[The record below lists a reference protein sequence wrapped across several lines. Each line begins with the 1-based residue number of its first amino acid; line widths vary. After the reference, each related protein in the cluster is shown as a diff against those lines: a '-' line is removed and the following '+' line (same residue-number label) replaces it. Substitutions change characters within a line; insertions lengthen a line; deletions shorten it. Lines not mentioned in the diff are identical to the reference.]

1 MKEVL
6 DTICHGVSLRPMH
19 MSREGRMF
27 QVEEAASSE
36 YEQEKPLVKKGS
48 KNCSET
54 DGPLDS
60 LSNMPSSSQ
69 TLQPLESPLVVSSC
83 GTSSG
88 VCASQAYREDGS
100 GPQREREDP
109 AEALKMTQG
118 ALLVPFQLSPC

>member
-60 LSNMPSSSQ
+60 SSNMPSSSQ
-69 TLQPLESPLVVSSC
+69 TLQPLESLLVVSIC

-118 ALLVPFQLSPC
+118 VLLVPFQLSPC